1 MMELSVWEQGEQI
14 GTVTAQQ
21 DGLFY
26 IFICKISKHAEQLR
40 RIYVISKWRVEY
52 LGIPYPRREGAELQ
66 ACIPV
71 SHFPDGLTAAAAAAM
86 PRGAWL
92 PWCGEAGGVPIRNG
106 LLKQLEDG
114 YALALLPEEA
124 QQLPQWLPQAAEQ
137 ELMGRARLVF
147 RLDAAG
153 CMPSIEITENGGSTD
168 EAQNFSNPSAG
179 SVPSDAAPGDGDGR
193 AGDGDPLEGRQADRP
208 DI

>member
-26 IFICKISKHAEQLR
+26 IFICKISQHAEQLR

-86 PRGAWL
+86 PRG
-92 PWCGEAGGVPIRNG
+92 VPIRNG

-137 ELMGRARLVF
+137 ALMGRARLVF

-153 CMPSIEITENGGSTD
+153 CMPSIEMTENGGSTD
-168 EAQNFSNPSAG
+168 EAQNFSDPSAG

-193 AGDGDPLEGRQADRP
+193 AGDGDPLKGRQADRP

>member
-26 IFICKISKHAEQLR
+26 IFICKISQHAEQLR

-71 SHFPDGLTAAAAAAM
+71 SHFPDGLTARGS
-86 PRGAWL
+86 RGAARRTAFPSATACSSSWRTATRL
-92 PWCGEAGGVPIRNG
+92 PCCPRRRSSSRNG
-106 LLKQLEDG
+106 CRRRRSRSLW
-114 YALALLPEEA
+114 A
-124 QQLPQWLPQAAEQ
+124 
-137 ELMGRARLVF
+137 GRGWCSGSMR
-147 RLDAAG
+147 RDA
-153 CMPSIEITENGGSTD
+153 CP
-168 EAQNFSNPSAG
+168 P
-179 SVPSDAAPGDGDGR
+179 
-193 AGDGDPLEGRQADRP
+193 
-208 DI
+208 

>member
-26 IFICKISKHAEQLR
+26 IFICKISQHAEQLR

-153 CMPSIEITENGGSTD
+153 CMPSIEMTENGGSTD

-193 AGDGDPLEGRQADRP
+193 AGGGDPLKGRQADRP

>member
-26 IFICKISKHAEQLR
+26 IFICKISQHAEQLR

-92 PWCGEAGGVPIRNG
+92 PWCGEADGVPIRNG
-106 LLKQLEDG
+106 SSSWRT
-114 YALALLPEEA
+114 AMRLPCCPKRRSSSRNGCRRRRSRSLWA
-124 QQLPQWLPQAAEQ
+124 
-137 ELMGRARLVF
+137 GRGWCSGSMR
-147 RLDAAG
+147 RDA
-153 CMPSIEITENGGSTD
+153 CP
-168 EAQNFSNPSAG
+168 P
-179 SVPSDAAPGDGDGR
+179 
-193 AGDGDPLEGRQADRP
+193 
-208 DI
+208 

>member
-71 SHFPDGLTAAAAAAM
+71 SHFPDGLTAAAAAPCRAARGS
-86 PRGAWL
+86 RGAARRTAFH
-92 PWCGEAGGVPIRNG
+92 PQRPAQAAGGRLCACP
-106 LLKQLEDG
+106 
-114 YALALLPEEA
+114 
-124 QQLPQWLPQAAEQ
+124 AARGGTAAAA
-137 ELMGRARLVF
+137 MA
-147 RLDAAG
+147 AAG
-153 CMPSIEITENGGSTD
+153 GG
-168 EAQNFSNPSAG
+168 AG
-179 SVPSDAAPGDGDGR
+179 AYGSGAAGVPARCGGMHALHR
-193 AGDGDPLEGRQADRP
+193 NDRKRRKYR
-208 DI
+208 

>member
-1 MMELSVWEQGEQI
+1 MELSVWEQGEQI

-92 PWCGEAGGVPIRNG
+92 PWCGEAAFPSATACSSSWRTAMRLPCCQRRHSSCRNG
-106 LLKQLEDG
+106 CRRRRSRSLW
-114 YALALLPEEA
+114 A
-124 QQLPQWLPQAAEQ
+124 
-137 ELMGRARLVF
+137 GRGWCSGSMR
-147 RLDAAG
+147 RDA
-153 CMPSIEITENGGSTD
+153 CP
-168 EAQNFSNPSAG
+168 P
-179 SVPSDAAPGDGDGR
+179 
-193 AGDGDPLEGRQADRP
+193 
-208 DI
+208 

>member
-26 IFICKISKHAEQLR
+26 IFICKISQHAEQLR

-153 CMPSIEITENGGSTD
+153 CMPSIEMTENGGSTD
-168 EAQNFSNPSAG
+168 EAQNFSDPSAG
-179 SVPSDAAPGDGDGR
+179 GVPSDAAPGDGDGR
-193 AGDGDPLEGRQADRP
+193 AGDGDPLKGRQADRP

>member
-14 GTVTAQQ
+14 GTVMAQQ

-71 SHFPDGLTAAAAAAM
+71 SHFP
-86 PRGAWL
+86 
-92 PWCGEAGGVPIRNG
+92 
-106 LLKQLEDG
+106 
-114 YALALLPEEA
+114 
-124 QQLPQWLPQAAEQ
+124 
-137 ELMGRARLVF
+137 
-147 RLDAAG
+147 
-153 CMPSIEITENGGSTD
+153 
-168 EAQNFSNPSAG
+168 
-179 SVPSDAAPGDGDGR
+179 APGDGDGR
-193 AGDGDPLEGRQADRP
+193 AGDGDPLKGRQADRP

>member
-153 CMPSIEITENGGSTD
+153 CMPSIETTENGGSTD
-168 EAQNFSNPSAG
+168 EAQNFSDPSAG
-179 SVPSDAAPGDGDGR
+179 GVPSDAAPGDGDGR

>member
-21 DGLFY
+21 EGLFY

-92 PWCGEAGGVPIRNG
+92 PWCGEADGVPIRNG
-106 LLKQLEDG
+106 LLKQLDRYDKYG
-114 YALALLPEEA
+114 CGQRLPCCPKRRSSSRNGCHRRRSRSLWA
-124 QQLPQWLPQAAEQ
+124 
-137 ELMGRARLVF
+137 GRGWCSGSMR
-147 RLDAAG
+147 RDA
-153 CMPSIEITENGGSTD
+153 CP
-168 EAQNFSNPSAG
+168 P
-179 SVPSDAAPGDGDGR
+179 
-193 AGDGDPLEGRQADRP
+193 
-208 DI
+208 

>member
-71 SHFPDGLTAAAAAAM
+71 SHFPGRADGRCGGCHAARRVAPVVRRGGRRSHPQRPAQAAGGRLCACPAARRGAAAPAMAAAGG
-86 PRGAWL
+86 GAGAYG
-92 PWCGEAGGVPIRNG
+92 PGAAGVPARCGGMHALHRN
-106 LLKQLEDG
+106 
-114 YALALLPEEA
+114 
-124 QQLPQWLPQAAEQ
+124 
-137 ELMGRARLVF
+137 
-147 RLDAAG
+147 
-153 CMPSIEITENGGSTD
+153 
-168 EAQNFSNPSAG
+168 
-179 SVPSDAAPGDGDGR
+179 
-193 AGDGDPLEGRQADRP
+193 DRKRRKYR
-208 DI
+208 

>member
-26 IFICKISKHAEQLR
+26 IFICKISQHAEQLR

-153 CMPSIEITENGGSTD
+153 CMPSIEMTENGGSTD
-168 EAQNFSNPSAG
+168 EAQNFSDPSAG

-193 AGDGDPLEGRQADRP
+193 AGDGDPLKGRQADRP

>member
-14 GTVTAQQ
+14 GTVTVQQ
-21 DGLFY
+21 EGLFY
-26 IFICKISKHAEQLR
+26 IFICKISQHAEQLR

-92 PWCGEAGGVPIRNG
+92 P
-106 LLKQLEDG
+106 
-114 YALALLPEEA
+114 
-124 QQLPQWLPQAAEQ
+124 
-137 ELMGRARLVF
+137 
-147 RLDAAG
+147 
-153 CMPSIEITENGGSTD
+153 
-168 EAQNFSNPSAG
+168 
-179 SVPSDAAPGDGDGR
+179 
-193 AGDGDPLEGRQADRP
+193 
-208 DI
+208 

>member
-14 GTVTAQQ
+14 GTVTVQQ

-71 SHFPDGLTAAAAAAM
+71 SHFPDGLTAAAA
-86 PRGAWL
+86 GITTSL
-92 PWCGEAGGVPIRNG
+92 VCGVVCSWVG
-106 LLKQLEDG
+106 KSHD
-114 YALALLPEEA
+114 
-124 QQLPQWLPQAAEQ
+124 
-137 ELMGRARLVF
+137 
-147 RLDAAG
+147 
-153 CMPSIEITENGGSTD
+153 
-168 EAQNFSNPSAG
+168 QN
-179 SVPSDAAPGDGDGR
+179 
-193 AGDGDPLEGRQADRP
+193 
-208 DI
+208 

>member
-21 DGLFY
+21 EGLFY

-86 PRGAWL
+86 PRGSRGAARRTAFPSATACSSSWRTAMRL
-92 PWCGEAGGVPIRNG
+92 PCCPKRRSSSRNG
-106 LLKQLEDG
+106 CRRRRSRSLW
-114 YALALLPEEA
+114 A
-124 QQLPQWLPQAAEQ
+124 
-137 ELMGRARLVF
+137 GRGWCSGSMR
-147 RLDAAG
+147 RDA
-153 CMPSIEITENGGSTD
+153 CP
-168 EAQNFSNPSAG
+168 P
-179 SVPSDAAPGDGDGR
+179 
-193 AGDGDPLEGRQADRP
+193 
-208 DI
+208 

>member
-21 DGLFY
+21 EGLFY

-92 PWCGEAGGVPIRNG
+92 PWCGEADGVPIRNG

-124 QQLPQWLPQAAEQ
+124 QQNCAE
-137 ELMGRARLVF
+137 GCTVYGAYYVPAVSGDF
-147 RLDAAG
+147 AAG
-153 CMPSIEITENGGSTD
+153 MPA
-168 EAQNFSNPSAG
+168 AQWSCSA
-179 SVPSDAAPGDGDGR
+179 PAAQDSP
-193 AGDGDPLEGRQADRP
+193 
-208 DI
+208 

>member
-1 MMELSVWEQGEQI
+1 MTELSVWEQGEQI

-21 DGLFY
+21 EGLFY
-26 IFICKISKHAEQLR
+26 VFTCKISQHAEQLR

-92 PWCGEAGGVPIRNG
+92 PWCGEAGGVPIRSG
-106 LLKQLEDG
+106 LLKQLDGG

-137 ELMGRARLVF
+137 ELMGRSYLVF

-153 CMPSIEITENGGSTD
+153 CMPSIEMTENGGSTD
-168 EAQNFSNPSAG
+168 EAQNFSDSSAG

-193 AGDGDPLEGRQADRP
+193 SGDGDPLEGRQADRP

>member
-26 IFICKISKHAEQLR
+26 IFICKISQHAEQLR

-71 SHFPDGLTAAAAAAM
+71 SHFPDGLTAAAAS
-86 PRGAWL
+86 RS
-92 PWCGEAGGVPIRNG
+92 
-106 LLKQLEDG
+106 K
-114 YALALLPEEA
+114 
-124 QQLPQWLPQAAEQ
+124 
-137 ELMGRARLVF
+137 RATPTAPASRP
-147 RLDAAG
+147 A
-153 CMPSIEITENGGSTD
+153 PT
-168 EAQNFSNPSAG
+168 SA
-179 SVPSDAAPGDGDGR
+179 P
-193 AGDGDPLEGRQADRP
+193 
-208 DI
+208 

>member
-21 DGLFY
+21 EGLFY

-71 SHFPDGLTAAAAAAM
+71 SHFPDGAARRTAFPSATACSSSWRTAM
-86 PRGAWL
+86 RL
-92 PWCGEAGGVPIRNG
+92 PCCPKRRSSSRNG
-106 LLKQLEDG
+106 CRRRRSRSLW
-114 YALALLPEEA
+114 A
-124 QQLPQWLPQAAEQ
+124 
-137 ELMGRARLVF
+137 GRGWCSGSMR
-147 RLDAAG
+147 RDA
-153 CMPSIEITENGGSTD
+153 CP
-168 EAQNFSNPSAG
+168 P
-179 SVPSDAAPGDGDGR
+179 
-193 AGDGDPLEGRQADRP
+193 
-208 DI
+208 

>member
-26 IFICKISKHAEQLR
+26 IFICKISQHAEQLR

-86 PRGAWL
+86 PPSPPRQVWRL
-92 PWCGEAGGVPIRNG
+92 PRS
-106 LLKQLEDG
+106 
-114 YALALLPEEA
+114 
-124 QQLPQWLPQAAEQ
+124 
-137 ELMGRARLVF
+137 RA
-147 RLDAAG
+147 
-153 CMPSIEITENGGSTD
+153 MSSSPPPPPGSR
-168 EAQNFSNPSAG
+168 S
-179 SVPSDAAPGDGDGR
+179 
-193 AGDGDPLEGRQADRP
+193 
-208 DI
+208 

>member
-1 MMELSVWEQGEQI
+1 MTQYGFMFDMNRCY
-14 GTVTAQQ
+14 A
-21 DGLFY
+21 
-26 IFICKISKHAEQLR
+26 C
-40 RIYVISKWRVEY
+40 
-52 LGIPYPRREGAELQ
+52 Q
-66 ACIPV
+66 ACSIACK
-71 SHFPDGLTAAAAAAM
+71 D
-86 PRGAWL
+86 W
-92 PWCGEAGGVPIRNG
+92 NG
-106 LLKQLEDG
+106 LLKHLEDG

-153 CMPSIEITENGGSTD
+153 CMPSIEMTENGGSTD
-168 EAQNFSNPSAG
+168 EAQNFSDPSAG

-193 AGDGDPLEGRQADRP
+193 PGDGDPLEGRQADRP

>member
-21 DGLFY
+21 EGLFY

-92 PWCGEAGGVPIRNG
+92 PWCGAIKRMEKMTIRN
-106 LLKQLEDG
+106 
-114 YALALLPEEA
+114 PERNRGTLTPA
-124 QQLPQWLPQAAEQ
+124 MVSGSSKRRSSSRNGCRRRRSRSLWA
-137 ELMGRARLVF
+137 GRGWCSGSMR
-147 RLDAAG
+147 RDA
-153 CMPSIEITENGGSTD
+153 CP
-168 EAQNFSNPSAG
+168 P
-179 SVPSDAAPGDGDGR
+179 
-193 AGDGDPLEGRQADRP
+193 
-208 DI
+208 

>member
-21 DGLFY
+21 EGLFY

-86 PRGAWL
+86 PRGAARRTAFPSATACSSSWRTAMRL
-92 PWCGEAGGVPIRNG
+92 PCCPKRRSSSRNG
-106 LLKQLEDG
+106 CRRRRSRSLW
-114 YALALLPEEA
+114 A
-124 QQLPQWLPQAAEQ
+124 
-137 ELMGRARLVF
+137 GRGWCSGSMR
-147 RLDAAG
+147 RDA
-153 CMPSIEITENGGSTD
+153 CP
-168 EAQNFSNPSAG
+168 P
-179 SVPSDAAPGDGDGR
+179 
-193 AGDGDPLEGRQADRP
+193 
-208 DI
+208 

>member
-92 PWCGEAGGVPIRNG
+92 PWCGEADGVPIRSG

-124 QQLPQWLPQAAEQ
+124 QQLPQA
-137 ELMGRARLVF
+137 
-147 RLDAAG
+147 AAG
-153 CMPSIEITENGGSTD
+153 GG
-168 EAQNFSNPSAG
+168 AG
-179 SVPSDAAPGDGDGR
+179 AYGPGAAGVPARCGGMHALHR
-193 AGDGDPLEGRQADRP
+193 NDRKRRKYR
-208 DI
+208 

>member
-71 SHFPDGLTAAAAAAM
+71 SHFPGRTDGRCGGCHAARRVASVVRRGGRRSHPQRPAQAAGGRLCACPAARRGAAAPAMAAAGG
-86 PRGAWL
+86 GAGAYG
-92 PWCGEAGGVPIRNG
+92 PGAAGVPARCGGMHALHRN
-106 LLKQLEDG
+106 
-114 YALALLPEEA
+114 
-124 QQLPQWLPQAAEQ
+124 
-137 ELMGRARLVF
+137 
-147 RLDAAG
+147 
-153 CMPSIEITENGGSTD
+153 
-168 EAQNFSNPSAG
+168 
-179 SVPSDAAPGDGDGR
+179 
-193 AGDGDPLEGRQADRP
+193 DRKRRKYR
-208 DI
+208 

>member
-92 PWCGEAGGVPIRNG
+92 PWCGEADGVPIRNG

-114 YALALLPEEA
+114 YALALL
-124 QQLPQWLPQAAEQ
+124 QRGTAAAA
-137 ELMGRARLVF
+137 MA
-147 RLDAAG
+147 AAG
-153 CMPSIEITENGGSTD
+153 GG
-168 EAQNFSNPSAG
+168 AG
-179 SVPSDAAPGDGDGR
+179 AYGSGAAGVPARCGGMHALHR
-193 AGDGDPLEGRQADRP
+193 NDRKRRKYR
-208 DI
+208 

>member
-21 DGLFY
+21 EGLFY

-153 CMPSIEITENGGSTD
+153 CMPSIEMTENGGSTD
-168 EAQNFSNPSAG
+168 KAQNFSDPSAG

-193 AGDGDPLEGRQADRP
+193 PGAGAPLEGRQADRP
-208 DI
+208 DV

>member
-21 DGLFY
+21 EGLFY

-71 SHFPDGLTAAAAAAM
+71 SHFPDRLPCRAARGS
-86 PRGAWL
+86 RGAAR
-92 PWCGEAGGVPIRNG
+92 P
-106 LLKQLEDG
+106 
-114 YALALLPEEA
+114 
-124 QQLPQWLPQAAEQ
+124 AA
-137 ELMGRARLVF
+137 F
-147 RLDAAG
+147 
-153 CMPSIEITENGGSTD
+153 
-168 EAQNFSNPSAG
+168 PSATACSSSWRTAMRLPCCPKRRSSSRSGCRRRRSRSLWAGRGWCSG
-179 SVPSDAAPGDGDGR
+179 SMRRDACP
-193 AGDGDPLEGRQADRP
+193 P
-208 DI
+208 

>member
-92 PWCGEAGGVPIRNG
+92 PWCGEADGVPIRNG

-114 YALALLPEEA
+114 YALACCPRRRSSSRNGCRRRRSRSLWA
-124 QQLPQWLPQAAEQ
+124 
-137 ELMGRARLVF
+137 GRGWCSGSMR
-147 RLDAAG
+147 RDA
-153 CMPSIEITENGGSTD
+153 CP
-168 EAQNFSNPSAG
+168 P
-179 SVPSDAAPGDGDGR
+179 
-193 AGDGDPLEGRQADRP
+193 
-208 DI
+208 

>member
-14 GTVTAQQ
+14 GTVTVQQ
-21 DGLFY
+21 EGLFY
-26 IFICKISKHAEQLR
+26 IFICKISQHAEQLR

-153 CMPSIEITENGGSTD
+153 CMPSIEMTENGGSTD
-168 EAQNFSNPSAG
+168 EAQNFSDPSAG
-179 SVPSDAAPGDGDGR
+179 GVPSDAAPGDGDGR
-193 AGDGDPLEGRQADRP
+193 AGDGDPLKGRQADRP

>member
-26 IFICKISKHAEQLR
+26 IFICKISQHAEQLR

-92 PWCGEAGGVPIRNG
+92 PWCGEADGVPIRNG

-114 YALALLPEEA
+114 
-124 QQLPQWLPQAAEQ
+124 
-137 ELMGRARLVF
+137 
-147 RLDAAG
+147 
-153 CMPSIEITENGGSTD
+153 
-168 EAQNFSNPSAG
+168 
-179 SVPSDAAPGDGDGR
+179 
-193 AGDGDPLEGRQADRP
+193 
-208 DI
+208 